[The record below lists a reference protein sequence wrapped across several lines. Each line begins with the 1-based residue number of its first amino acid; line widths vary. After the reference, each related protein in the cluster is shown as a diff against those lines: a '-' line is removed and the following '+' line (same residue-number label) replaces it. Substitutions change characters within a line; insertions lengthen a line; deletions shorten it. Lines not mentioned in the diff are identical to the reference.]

1 MGLVVEQHHSSN
13 KHVVFQFARFLIPY
27 WFFGFVVLICLVFL
41 TVSSLA
47 PPYVTKLIIDDIL
60 PSKRHSVLG
69 FAIGILL
76 AIILVNSILRVVS
89 DYLYT
94 WAGSR
99 IVRDIRIE
107 LYRHLIDLPLTFHNR
122 QNAGDLIFR
131 LNNDVGVVQSVLT
144 SSVLGL
150 LHHALTLIGIV
161 IMLCWL
167 NTELFLLSVVVVP
180 FFLGNLVYFQP
191 RIKRIVESLQK
202 QGSDIS
208 SHVIE
213 RLNHISLIQLT
224 NRSEHETENFR
235 TLLNR
240 LIGSMMRNVTYS
252 VSMGTVSS
260 FLVAVTPLFILGWGG
275 YQVMQGVMTLG
286 ALIAFL
292 QYTSRLFG
300 PVHGLH
306 DLYIGL
312 VRGLVS
318 MRRVLEFMQ
327 VRTYVDAHEGRKP
340 FVYDRTIEFQDVH
353 FSFEGQAVLQGVNL
367 NLIKGKTYALVG
379 VSGGGKTTLANLLCG
394 FYSPHRGCIHVDDV
408 PLREIGLKELRQ
420 NVGLVSQRVHLFRDS
435 IWENIRYGACAQ
447 EPQEIERVIRNVQL
461 DGLDLHAEIGD
472 QGAQLS
478 GGQQQKI
485 AMARALLRPVELL
498 ILDEATAALDP
509 ATEEAIIQYVR
520 RSLRGKTLL
529 LISHRLSVVREVDEV
544 IFLDK
549 GRVVDQ
555 GPPGTLLTRKGYF
568 AQFFQRQH
576 ERAPGASMEKAE

>member
-1 MGLVVEQHHSSN
+1 MGPVVEQKHSSN

-47 PPYVTKLIIDDIL
+47 PPFVTKLIIDEIL

-76 AIILVNSILRVVS
+76 AIILVNSVLRIVS

-107 LYRHLIDLPLTFHNR
+107 LYRHLVDLPLTFHNR

-167 NTELFLLSVVVVP
+167 NTELFLLSVVVFP
-180 FFLGNLVYFQP
+180 FFVGNLVYFQP
-191 RIKRIVESLQK
+191 RITRIVESLQK

-213 RLNHISLIQLT
+213 RLHHVSLIQLT
-224 NRSEHETENFR
+224 NQSKHETENFR
-235 TLLNR
+235 TLLDK

-252 VSMGTVSS
+252 VSMSAVSS

-275 YQVMQGVMTLG
+275 YQVMLGVMTLG
-286 ALIAFL
+286 ALVAFL

-300 PVHGLH
+300 PVRGLH

-327 VRTYVDAHEGRKP
+327 VRTHVEAHGGRKQ
-340 FVYDRTIEFQDVH
+340 FVYDRTIEFKEVH

-394 FYSPHRGCIHVDDV
+394 FYSPERGCIHVDGV
-408 PLREIGLKELRQ
+408 PLKEIGLNELRQ
-420 NVGLVSQRVHLFRDS
+420 HVGLVSQRVHLFHDS
-435 IWENIRYGACAQ
+435 IWENIRYGARGQ
-447 EPQEIERVIRNVQL
+447 ELQEIEPVIRNVGL
-461 DGLDLHAEIGD
+461 DTLDLHAEIGD

-478 GGQQQKI
+478 GGQQQRI
-485 AMARALLRPVELL
+485 AIARAMMRPVELL

-509 ATEEAIIQYVR
+509 VSEEAIIQYVR
-520 RSLRGKTLL
+520 RSLHGKTLL
-529 LISHRLSVVREVDEV
+529 LISHRLSVVRDVDEV
-544 IFLDK
+544 IFLEK

-555 GPPGTLLTRKGYF
+555 GPPNTLLTRTGYLRR
-568 AQFFQRQH
+568 FFHGQQ
-576 ERAPGASMEKAE
+576 ERERSASVENAD

>member
-1 MGLVVEQHHSSN
+1 MLEQQPSSN

-47 PPYVTKLIIDDIL
+47 PPYVTKLIIDEIL

-213 RLNHISLIQLT
+213 RLNHVSLIQLT

-340 FVYDRTIEFQDVH
+340 FVYDRTIAFQDVH

-394 FYSPHRGCIHVDDV
+394 FYSPQRGCIHVDGV

-447 EPQEIERVIRNVQL
+447 EPQEIERVIRNVRL
-461 DGLDLHAEIGD
+461 DGLDLHAEIGE

-485 AMARALLRPVELL
+485 AMARALLRQVELL

-509 ATEEAIIQYVR
+509 ASEEAIIQYVR
-520 RSLRGKTLL
+520 RSIRGKTLL
-529 LISHRLSVVREVDEV
+529 LISHRLSVVQDVDEI

-555 GPPGTLLTRKGYF
+555 GPPNILLASKGHFTR
-568 AQFFQRQH
+568 FFQRQQ
-576 ERAPGASMEKAE
+576 ERDPDASMENSE